1 MEMSSSYEVHKS
13 GSNVIMRIT
22 YYVCMSLF
30 SLIYFYP
37 MIWMLLSSFRDNKE
51 IFNKPFSLPDT
62 FNFDN
67 WVEAWKIGGMST
79 YVLNSVI
86 VTSVTVACILLF
98 ASLASFSFSKLRF
111 KGSKTMLTLFVFG
124 LFMPMQSFFI
134 AQNYLFEHLHIK
146 NTYYAL
152 ILPYV
157 GMGLP
162 LAIFL
167 LKAYLDSIPKEMM
180 EAARIDGCTDLRMF
194 GSVIMPLLIPSLATV
209 AIFSSLNSWNELLL
223 ALLYVQS
230 DSLKTIPVGLLA
242 FSSKHV
248 TDYKLLFSALTII
261 TIPMIMIYVF
271 FHKHIVSGLT
281 EGSIK

>member
-1 MEMSSSYEVHKS
+1 MEMSMRKSSNS
-13 GSNVIMRIT
+13 AAFRLF
-22 YYVCMSLF
+22 YYVFMSVF
-30 SLIYFYP
+30 SLVYFYP
-37 MIWMLLSSFRDNKE
+37 MIWMLFSSFRGNSE
-51 IFNKPFSLPDT
+51 IFNKPFSLPAKVD
-62 FNFDN
+62 FHN
-67 WVEAWKIGGMST
+67 WSKAWQIGKMST
-79 YVLNSVI
+79 YVMNSVI
-86 VTSVTVACILLF
+86 VTSLTVVFILLF
-98 ASLASFSFSKLRF
+98 ASLASFAFSKLKF
-111 KGSKTMLTLFVFG
+111 KGSKLMLLMFVFG

-134 AQNYLFEHLHIK
+134 AQNYIFDHLHIK
-146 NTYYAL
+146 NTYWAL

-180 EAARIDGCTDLRMF
+180 EAANIDGCGNLRLF
-194 GSVIMPLLIPSLATV
+194 WSIIMPLLIPSLATV

-261 TIPMIMIYVF
+261 TIPMILIYIF

-281 EGSIK
+281 EGSLK